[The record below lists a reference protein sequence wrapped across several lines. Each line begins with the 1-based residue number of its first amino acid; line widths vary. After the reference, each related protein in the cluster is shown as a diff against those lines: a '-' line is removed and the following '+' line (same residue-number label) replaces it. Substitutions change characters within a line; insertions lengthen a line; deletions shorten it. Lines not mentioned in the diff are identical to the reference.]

1 MDYDVIKSMARALDR
16 LTEENAD
23 LRSEV
28 KLLQEINGEL
38 RMDLNIERNRK
49 KIEEAFQQ
57 YEKTKEE

>member
-38 RMDLNIERNRK
+38 QLELNLMK
-49 KIEEAFQQ
+49 K
-57 YEKTKEE
+57 KED

>member
-38 RMDLNIERNRK
+38 QMDLSIERNREK
-49 KIEEAFQQ
+49 FEEAFQC
-57 YEKTKEE
+57 EKKE